1 MSSTIGGMMWQG
13 YHPCSVYTNGNGGT
27 ISIDQ
32 PLIIHE
38 TRTLPAVAVAESAFL
53 QLNLAITALRA
64 DPPRTNSG
72 IIRLEVPIMEKA
84 RAIDWLHAQHHLPCC
99 YFSGRGQNRE
109 RDLIDISGNEHGG
122 YHDKD
127 EKCFVSVAGVGSAV
141 SFRGS
146 DPFGLEDWKCI
157 KRFLSKDCPLVRAYG
172 AIRFDAKRNISTE
185 WKEFGSF
192 YFIIPQVEFDEF
204 EDGSMLATT
213 IAWDDY
219 LLLTWEKAVNGL
231 IATMNQLLGRFDK
244 LEKSIQRTATVG
256 CSHVPCK
263 ASWNDSVTKALEII
277 NRRHSDLVKVVLARC
292 SRYVTDSVIDPLVLL
307 ASLQIEGENA
317 YQFYIQ
323 PPNAPAFIGNTPE
336 KLFHRKFLNISSEA
350 LAGTRARGVTK
361 IQDFQNGQDLLY
373 SRKDDIEFTIVRDI
387 IRAKLETICD
397 EVIIDPRKALRRL
410 PGVQHLC
417 AELFGK
423 LRRECDE
430 FDVLA
435 SLHPSPA
442 VCGMPSEE
450 ARKFIEEHEKFDRGM
465 YAGPVGWFGGSESE
479 FAVGIR
485 SALVG
490 QDLNTLVFAGAGI
503 VKGTVPS
510 LEWEEV
516 DLKISQFTKVLHRHE
531 LQECLKEIKN
541 AGTVANG
548 D

>member
-13 YHPCSVYTNGNGGT
+13 YRPCSLYMNGNGGT
-27 ISIDQ
+27 ISVDQ
-32 PLIIHE
+32 PVIIHE
-38 TRTLPAVAVAESAFL
+38 TRTLPAVAVAESAVS
-53 QLNLAITALRA
+53 QLKLAISALRA

-84 RAIDWLHAQHHLPCC
+84 AAIDWLHAQHHLPCC
-99 YFSGRGQNRE
+99 YFSGRGQKRE
-109 RDLIDISGNEHGG
+109 QDLIGISGNGHGG
-122 YHDKD
+122 FHEKDK
-127 EKCFVSVAGVGSAV
+127 KCFVSVAGVGSAV

-146 DPFGLEDWKCI
+146 DPFSLEDWKCI
-157 KRFLSKDCPLVRAYG
+157 KSIK
-172 AIRFDAKRNISTE
+172 KRNIRI
-185 WKEFGSF
+185 FLLRSF
-192 YFIIPQVEFDEF
+192 QLGVEFDEF

-219 LLLTWEKAVNGL
+219 LLLTWEEAVNGL
-231 IATMNQLLGRFDK
+231 LATMNQLLVRFDK
-244 LEKSIQRTATVG
+244 LEKSIQRTTIVG
-256 CSHVPCK
+256 CSHVPSK

-292 SRYVTDSVIDPLVLL
+292 SRYVTDSVIDPLELL
-307 ASLQIEGENA
+307 ASLQIEGKNA

-373 SRKDDIEFTIVRDI
+373 SCKDDIEFTIVRDI
-387 IRAKLETICD
+387 IRAKLEAN
-397 EVIIDPRKALRRL
+397 PGKALRRL

-442 VCGMPSEE
+442 VCGLPSEE
-450 ARKFIEEHEKFDRGM
+450 ARKFIEEHGTYSPIVERNVAEKFDRGM

-503 VKGTVPS
+503 VKGTIPS

-516 DLKISQFTKVLHRHE
+516 DLKISQFTKLLHRHE
-531 LQECLKEIKN
+531 LQACLKEIKN
-541 AGTVANG
+541 AGTVASG

>member
-1 MSSTIGGMMWQG
+1 MWQG

-157 KRFLSKDCPLVRAYG
+157 KFLSKDCPLVRAYG

-323 PPNAPAFIGNTPE
+323 PPNAPAFIGNT
-336 KLFHRKFLNISSEA
+336 
-350 LAGTRARGVTK
+350 
-361 IQDFQNGQDLLY
+361 
-373 SRKDDIEFTIVRDI
+373 
-387 IRAKLETICD
+387 TICD